1 MSAQEELSACCPEC
15 GYELTQFSEAVEALE
30 GGAVC
35 PMCGAALDA
44 EALAAAVDR
53 WDDFAA
59 LREGA
64 ERAED
69 AAALGDD
76 EQWLESGPDFG
87 DDGEED
93 AEEDQ

>member
-1 MSAQEELSACCPEC
+1 MSEPEELAVSCPEC

-35 PMCGAALDA
+35 PMCGGPLDAAALA
-44 EALAAAVDR
+44 EAVDR
-53 WDDFAA
+53 WDDLTA
-59 LREGA
+59 LREGR

-69 AAALGDD
+69 AATLGDE

-93 AEEDQ
+93 AGEDE